1 VVGGWWLVV
10 GKNGLKAI
18 NNRLPTSDHRQLTT
32 GHQSPTTNH
41 QPPDAMNIGITVFPT
56 YGGSGIVGSEL
67 GRELAERGHIVHFIS
82 YALPTRLCELSERMR
97 FHQVDLFDYP
107 LFEFP
112 PYDLALASKIVE
124 VAESEKLDV
133 LHMHYAIPHAT
144 AGFLA
149 REMYKST
156 RYLPFVTTLHGT
168 DITLV
173 GSRKSFLPITRFSI
187 AQSDALTAISQYLAE
202 QTCLTFDNCAVEV
215 IPNFI
220 NANEYVRRDNE
231 QLRRELAPNGEK
243 LLIHVSNFRPV
254 KRINDCIHTL
264 AQLRGRARARLVMC
278 GDGPER
284 EGAEKLAREYGIYD
298 DVIFAGQVQNIADYL
313 SVSDVLLMPSET
325 ESFGLAALESM
336 ACETPVI
343 ATRVGG
349 LPEVVLDGETGYLVG
364 VGDTRA
370 MTERAVEILS
380 DDDKRRKMGARGRAW
395 AVERFNTETVIPQY
409 EKLYE
414 RVIDWAGRNGRRG

>member
-1 VVGGWWLVV
+1 
-10 GKNGLKAI
+10 
-18 NNRLPTSDHRQLTT
+18 
-32 GHQSPTTNH
+32 
-41 QPPDAMNIGITVFPT
+41 MNIGITVFPT

-67 GRELAERGHIVHFIS
+67 GRELSERGHNVHFIS
-82 YALPTRLCELSERMR
+82 YALPTRLCMLNERLR

-124 VAESEKLDV
+124 VAENEKLDA

-144 AGFLA
+144 AAFLA
-149 REMYKST
+149 REMYKSA

-187 AQSDALTAISQYLAE
+187 AQSDALTAISRYLADE
-202 QTCLTFDNCAVEV
+202 TCRAFGNCAVEV

-220 NANEYVRRDNE
+220 NANEYKRRENKE
-231 QLRRELAPNGEK
+231 LRRKLAPNDEK
-243 LLIHVSNFRPV
+243 LMIHVSNFRPL

-264 AQLRGRARARLVMC
+264 AQSRGRVRARLVMC

-284 EGAEKLAREYGIYD
+284 EGAAALARDYGVAD
-298 DVIFAGQVQNIADYL
+298 DVIFAGQVPNIADYL
-313 SVSDVLLMPSET
+313 SVSDLLLMPSET
-325 ESFGLAALESM
+325 ESFGLAALEAM

-370 MTERAVEILS
+370 MADRAVEILS
-380 DDDKRRKMGARGRAW
+380 GENRQRMGARGRAW
-395 AVERFNTETVIPQY
+395 AVERFNTEIVIPQY
-409 EKLYE
+409 ERLYE
-414 RVIDWAGRNGRRG
+414 RVIAWADKKR